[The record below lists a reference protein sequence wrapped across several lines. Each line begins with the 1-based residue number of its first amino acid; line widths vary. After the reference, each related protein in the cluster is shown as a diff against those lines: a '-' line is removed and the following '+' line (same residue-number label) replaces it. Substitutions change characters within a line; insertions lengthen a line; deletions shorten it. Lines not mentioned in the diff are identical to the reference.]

1 VWCGFVL
8 AKKTNLRFDAR
19 TGQVPRSF
27 CYRHFIFLIAMTLKF
42 LRNVF
47 PAVFVAVSL
56 ALAGCNDAPG
66 TATVKADPTPVSI
79 AAIAA
84 EAKGFTVGTPMSTR
98 TVYVFF
104 DPQCPHCAVLWQ
116 AAKPLKSQTKFV
128 WIPVGLINPSS
139 TAQGATLLAAKDP
152 VALMDEHETSM
163 LAKRGGISA
172 GSDIDAQKVI
182 VAKNTE
188 LMNRFGFT
196 SIPSIVAMHAQTGA
210 QVSREG
216 GLPTVELAAFLGLQA
231 PAQ

>member
-1 VWCGFVL
+1 MKL
-8 AKKTNLRFDAR
+8 RLLRNLFPAA
-19 TGQVPRSF
+19 
-27 CYRHFIFLIAMTLKF
+27 LIAT
-42 LRNVF
+42 
-47 PAVFVAVSL
+47 SL

-66 TATVKADPTPVSI
+66 TASVKAAPTQVSI

-84 EAKGFTVGTPMSTR
+84 EAKGFTVGTPMSAR

-116 AAKPLKSQTKFV
+116 AAKPLKSQAKFV
-128 WIPVGLINPSS
+128 WIPVGIINPSS

-172 GSDIDAQKVI
+172 GSDIDAQKAV

-188 LMNRFGFT
+188 LMTRFGFA
-196 SIPSIVAMHAQTGA
+196 SIPSIVATHAQSGA
-210 QVSREG
+210 LVSREG
-216 GLPTVELAAFLGLQA
+216 GLPTAELAAFLGLQT

>member
-1 VWCGFVL
+1 L
-8 AKKTNLRFDAR
+8 
-19 TGQVPRSF
+19 SF
-27 CYRHFIFLIAMTLKF
+27 HPFFLISMTFKF
-42 LRNVF
+42 LRNLF
-47 PAVFVAVSL
+47 PAALIVASL
-56 ALAGCNDAPG
+56 ALAGCKDAPG
-66 TATVKADPTPVSI
+66 NATVKAEPTPVSI

-84 EAKGFTVGTPMSTR
+84 EAKGFTVGTPMSAR

-128 WIPVGLINPSS
+128 WIPVGIINPSS

-152 VALMDEHETSM
+152 VALMDEHENSM

-172 GSDIDAQKVI
+172 GSDIDAQKAV

-216 GLPTVELAAFLGLQA
+216 GLPTAELAAFLGLQP